1 MKFIATVIL
10 VAGLLGFCSPIANA
24 QSVTPNLITSG
35 TNHTWTGVTNGTT
48 TGGGFSGGSTPAYN
62 ASTNTIYFGYNQA
75 TVGQVIAIN
84 NALQGSGVQVGGY
97 NYSWQYLNNSSTG
110 GTLSSTISLKSPTGT
125 TLESYNYAMNTIAD
139 GWRTLSGTQNF
150 NRQYGLTDVGNLSI
164 SFTGKDARW
173 WAGYYGPQVKDVN
186 LSLKYTVDPCVLN
199 PLTSSSCD
207 GFNNIVTSPNIAAQS
222 YAINQALNLS
232 GAGVQI
238 NGFRY
243 GYQYYV
249 GDGWC
254 ASSFL
259 GLCLNWDPS
268 SLAVDVNVTSS
279 TGSSLYTATHNHT
292 AQNTGGNPS
301 YSYVFPQQRLLS
313 SMGNFSLTTR
323 GVGTTALYSSWS
335 NWQYTP
341 DPCTL
346 NPLSSTSCAGYAAAY
361 KTQQCTANPLY
372 AADCP
377 GYAQAMFDQQCSAN
391 ALSNPACP
399 GYQTAYFTQQC
410 SVDPLYATTCPGY
423 QQAYQDQQCSIDPLY
438 ATTCSGYQAAY
449 KTQQCNLNALYDPTC
464 PGYAVAYKTQ
474 QCTANP
480 LYATDCPGYAVA
492 YKTQQCNLNALYD
505 ATCPGYAAAYK
516 TQQCTISPLYATD
529 CPGYAVAYKTQQCSL
544 SALYATD
551 CPGYEQAYLSQQC
564 SINSLYS
571 NQCPGYAVAYKN
583 QQCTANPLYAT
594 DCPGYAVAYHDN
606 QCRVNPL
613 YMSDCPGY
621 AAAYKSQQCTIS
633 PLYATDCPGYEQ
645 AYLNAECIKDSLY
658 SKLCSG
664 YATAY
669 AIKYLVPGINSSA
682 VNSSLSNT
690 AAVKASD
697 PTSVNTNGTV
707 TTTPSTTGNSTVDAV
722 ISTPSTTSTTSASP
736 AAVNSVVN
744 TAPPAG
750 ANPVSPVAQAPQGG
764 GGKDGGPQG
773 GGKDNG
779 PQGGGNQQAQNN
791 GPQGGSDRPQPSRQ
805 APSREQIAAKAN
817 AAMKE
822 ANDAKSMEQQK
833 AVQATIIAAMG
844 TPLAGFDAYKNSIV
858 PDTKFYKPY
867 DIYKNQINVDNRRN
881 SRGLFGPSDQKFNE
895 IIESQYNREK

>member
-1 MKFIATVIL
+1 MKFITAIIL
-10 VAGLLGFCSPIANA
+10 VAGFLGFCSPKTSA
-24 QSVTPNLITSG
+24 QTTTPNLITSG
-35 TNHTWTGVTNGTT
+35 ASHTWSGVVNSTT
-48 TGGGFSGGSTPAYN
+48 TGAGFSGGSTPAYN

-75 TVGQVIAIN
+75 TVAQTIAIN

-110 GTLSSTISLKSPTGT
+110 GTLTSTIKLTSPTGS
-125 TLESYNYAMNTIAD
+125 TLESYNYVMNTVAD
-139 GWRTLSGTQNF
+139 GWRTVSGSQNF
-150 NRQYGLTDVGNLSI
+150 NQQYGLSSVGNLGI
-164 SFTGKDARW
+164 EFTGKDARW

-186 LSLKYTVDPCVLN
+186 LSLKYTVDPCVTN
-199 PLTSSSCD
+199 PAYSTSCA
-207 GFNNIVTSPNIAAQS
+207 NYNTVTTSENLLPGMTGRQA
-222 YAINQALNLS
+222 YAINTALSAAGAGTMIHGFDYGYNYRADGRDCAIWNLFGVCLS
-232 GAGVQI
+232 GWNYSSAGVTTSLTNSTDGTVFSDTTRH
-238 NGFRY
+238 NG
-243 GYQYYV
+243 
-249 GDGWC
+249 GDNGVSGSYSR
-254 ASSFL
+254 AYRL
-259 GLCLNWDPS
+259 
-268 SLAVDVNVTSS
+268 
-279 TGSSLYTATHNHT
+279 GSSVPMSTLGTFSMSPWTSGSASIN
-292 AQNTGGNPS
+292 NM
-301 YSYVFPQQRLLS
+301 YSRAV
-313 SMGNFSLTTR
+313 
-323 GVGTTALYSSWS
+323 
-335 NWQYTP
+335 YTP
-341 DPCTL
+341 DPCTA
-346 NPLSSTSCAGYAAAY
+346 NPLSSTSCAGYQAAF
-361 KTQQCTANPLY
+361 KTQQCAVNPLY

-377 GYAQAMFDQQCSAN
+377 GYAQAMFNQQCSAN

-410 SVDPLYATTCPGY
+410 SSDPLYASTCPGY
-423 QQAYQDQQCSIDPLY
+423 SQAYHDQQCSIN
-438 ATTCSGYQAAY
+438 S
-449 KTQQCNLNALYDPTC
+449 
-464 PGYAVAYKTQ
+464 
-474 QCTANP
+474 
-480 LYATDCPGYAVA
+480 LYATDCSGYAS
-492 YKTQQCNLNALYD
+492 
-505 ATCPGYAAAYK
+505 AYK

-529 CPGYAVAYKTQQCSL
+529 CPGYAVAYKTQQCNL
-544 SALYATD
+544 SALYDST
-551 CPGYEQAYLSQQC
+551 CPGYAAAYLSQQC
-564 SINSLYS
+564 TINSLYS

-594 DCPGYAVAYHDN
+594 DCPGYAVAYHDT

-682 VNSSLSNT
+682 VNSSLSST

-707 TTTPSTTGNSTVDAV
+707 TTTPSATGNSTVDAV
-722 ISTPSTTSTTSASP
+722 ISTPSTTSATSASP
-736 AAVNSVVN
+736 AAVNSVIN

-764 GGKDGGPQG
+764 GKDNGPQG

-779 PQGGGNQQAQNN
+779 PQGGGNQQAQSN
-791 GPQGGSDRPQPSRQ
+791 GPQGGGDRPQPSRQ

-833 AVQATIIAAMG
+833 AVQGAIIASMG
-844 TPLAGFDAYKNSIV
+844 VPLAGFDAYKNSIV
-858 PDTKFYKPY
+858 PDTRFYKPY
-867 DIYKNQINVDNRRN
+867 DIYKNQVNVDNRRN
-881 SRGLFGPSDQKFNE
+881 SRALFGPSDQKFNE